1 MIRRPPRSTLFPYTT
16 LFRSER
22 RLAQLPGHLVGRR
35 HDRGAQRRGRH
46 HVHGAGEAVLREDLA
61 RRRHDEHQPRAG
73 FLHELDQRLERPRFD
88 RARRHPTTSAARSS
102 SRRTSPTLTS
112 GSATATTSVP
122 PDVGTT
128 RRAPCSAWRC
138 QNRLAPTPAASM
150 ARRSRAARLA
160 ASADTAGP
168 LIPSIRCSPPP
179 IPSPPHTSHAP
190 PPPRTRRV
198 R

>member
-1 MIRRPPRSTLFPYTT
+1 MVQRR
-16 LFRSER
+16 ER
-22 RLAQLPGHLVGRR
+22 GLAQLPGHLVGRR
-35 HDRGAQRRGRH
+35 KDRGARRGGGH
-46 HVHGAGEAVLREDLA
+46 HADGGGEAVLREALA
-61 RRRHDEHQPRAG
+61 RRPHDESQPRPG
-73 FLHELDQRLERPRFD
+73 FLHELDQRLERPGFD

-128 RRAPCSAWRC
+128 RSAPCSAWRC

-160 ASADTAGP
+160 ASADTAGA
-168 LIPSIRCSPPP
+168 LIPSLSRPPP
-179 IPSPPHTSHAP
+179 TIPSSPHTRNA
-190 PPPRTRRV
+190 PRTPAP
-198 R
+198 

>member
-1 MIRRPPRSTLFPYTT
+1 MVQRR
-16 LFRSER
+16 ER
-22 RLAQLPGHLVGRR
+22 GLAQLPGHLVGRR
-35 HDRGAQRRGRH
+35 HDRGARRRAGH
-46 HVHGAGEAVLREDLA
+46 HAPGGGDAVLREDLA
-61 RRRHDEHQPRAG
+61 RRRHDEHQPRSG

-138 QNRLAPTPAASM
+138 QNRLAPTPAASL

-160 ASADTAGP
+160 ASADTPAP
-168 LIPSIRCSPPP
+168 LIPPQACPAPPSPPP
-179 IPSPPHTSHAP
+179 PPPRPAP
-190 PPPRTRRV
+190 PPPPPPR
-198 R
+198 

>member
-1 MIRRPPRSTLFPYTT
+1 MVQRR
-16 LFRSER
+16 ER
-22 RLAQLPGHLVGRR
+22 GLAQLPGHPVGRR

-46 HVHGAGEAVLREDLA
+46 HVHGAGEAVLREALA
-61 RRRHDEHQPRAG
+61 RRRHDEYQPRAG
-73 FLHELDQRLERPRFD
+73 FLHELDQRLERPGFD

-128 RRAPCSAWRC
+128 RSAPCSAWRC

-150 ARRSRAARLA
+150 ARCSRAARLA
-160 ASADTAGP
+160 ARADPAAA
-168 LIPSIRCSPPP
+168 LVPSPSRSPPP
-179 IPSPPHTSHAP
+179 VPPPPHTTTAP
-190 PPPRTRRV
+190 PPPAP
-198 R
+198 